1 LQVLFHIVVQFGMLF
16 PEDFAQAV
24 DIAAKCLVGAAAD
37 LVEAAQLAIGTAT
50 FQEVFLELFE
60 FCIQFGTIRLA
71 VFELGLLEVD
81 LFHAF
86 SHLIQGGF
94 IGHNQGCFLQDIAVF
109 RGLLHMVEGDV
120 FFIADGAGKD
130 LDQGLG
136 GEIFIW
142 VLNEETQSAGALQ
155 MKVV

>member
-1 LQVLFHIVVQFGMLF
+1 
-16 PEDFAQAV
+16 
-24 DIAAKCLVGAAAD
+24 
-37 LVEAAQLAIGTAT
+37 
-50 FQEVFLELFE
+50 
-60 FCIQFGTIRLA
+60 
-71 VFELGLLEVD
+71 
-81 LFHAF
+81 
-86 SHLIQGGF
+86 
-94 IGHNQGCFLQDIAVF
+94 
-109 RGLLHMVEGDV
+109 MVEGDV